1 MLAASKVKMSGSET
15 KMERRNIYDF
25 FSIKRA
31 TTFFTQSMIPA
42 DLHPDKIMP
51 FPLSVKSHS

>member
-15 KMERRNIYDF
+15 KMERGNIYDF

-31 TTFFTQSMIPA
+31 TRTFHV
-42 DLHPDKIMP
+42 L
-51 FPLSVKSHS
+51 